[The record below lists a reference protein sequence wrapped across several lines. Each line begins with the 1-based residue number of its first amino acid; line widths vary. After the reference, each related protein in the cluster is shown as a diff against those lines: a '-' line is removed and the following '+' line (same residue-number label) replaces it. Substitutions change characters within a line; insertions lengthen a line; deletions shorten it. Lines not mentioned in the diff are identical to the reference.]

1 MLSQL
6 NDRQIDLLRSSSLY
20 HMFNSTPVA
29 QDPRHSQ
36 IKARIEREYFQDKQS
51 YQAAKD
57 EIQDAMT
64 ALPEVDLITTSGSG
78 LDHLFWAKLRH
89 A

>member
-1 MLSQL
+1 
-6 NDRQIDLLRSSSLY
+6 
-20 HMFNSTPVA
+20 MFNSTPVA
-29 QDPRHSQ
+29 HDPRYSQ

-64 ALPEVDLITTSGSG
+64 ALPEVDLITFFGQNSDTLEAHGIYLEMG
-78 LDHLFWAKLRH
+78 
-89 A
+89 